1 MRRRS
6 PFLTETPALALVA
19 TPIGNLSEVSE
30 RTKQTLSEV
39 DVIGAEDTRVAS
51 FLLNRLSLPSKKFIK
66 VEKHNEAE
74 GALALLKEVQEGK
87 KVAYV
92 SDAGYPG
99 LSDPG
104 EIVIKTF
111 LEAGL
116 NVYYVNGPSALL
128 PALLGSGL
136 PTDHFYY
143 EGFLPSKGSDRRKRL
158 EELKDLPV
166 TMVYY
171 EAPHR
176 LYDTL
181 SDMLEIF
188 GNRQACLARELTK
201 IHEEYLDGSLEELKD
216 YAKDE
221 ARGEYV
227 IVVEGKA
234 KEKAEVSDEEIRA
247 ALLKALQKSRGKE
260 AVKETADFLGIN
272 KKRVY
277 ALYLELPKD

>member
-19 TPIGNLSEVSE
+19 TPIGNLSEVSK

-51 FLLNRLSLPSKKFIK
+51 FLLNRLSIPSKKFIK
-66 VEKHNEAE
+66 VEKHNEVE
-74 GALALLKEVQEGK
+74 GALALLEEAKEGK

-201 IHEEYLDGSLEELKD
+201 IHEEYIDGSLEELKD

-234 KEKAEVSDEEIRA
+234 KEKSEVNDEEIKA

-260 AVKETADFLGIN
+260 AVKETADFLGVN

>member
-6 PFLTETPALALVA
+6 PFLTEIPALALVA

-66 VEKHNEAE
+66 AEKHNEVE
-74 GALALLKEVQEGK
+74 GALALLKEAKEGK

-201 IHEEYLDGSLEELKD
+201 IHEEYIDGSLEELKD

-234 KEKAEVSDEEIRA
+234 KEKAEVSDEEIKA

-260 AVKETADFLGIN
+260 AVKETADFLGVN

>member
-51 FLLNRLSLPSKKFIK
+51 FLLNRLSIPSKKFIK
-66 VEKHNEAE
+66 VEKHNEVE
-74 GALALLKEVQEGK
+74 GALALLKEAKEGK

-111 LEAGL
+111 LGAGL

-128 PALLGSGL
+128 PALLGSDL

-158 EELKDLPV
+158 EELKHLPV

-201 IHEEYLDGSLEELKD
+201 IHEEYIDGSIEELKD

-234 KEKAEVSDEEIRA
+234 KEKAEVSDEEIKE

-260 AVKETADFLGIN
+260 AVKETADFLGVN

-277 ALYLELPKD
+277 ALYLESPKD

>member
-66 VEKHNEAE
+66 VEKHNEVE
-74 GALALLKEVQEGK
+74 GALALLKEAKEGK

-158 EELKDLPV
+158 EELKDLPA

-188 GNRQACLARELTK
+188 GNRPACLARELTK
-201 IHEEYLDGSLEELKD
+201 IHEEYIDGSLEELKD

-234 KEKAEVSDEEIRA
+234 KEKAEVSDEEIKA

-260 AVKETADFLGIN
+260 AVKETADFLGAN

>member
-66 VEKHNEAE
+66 VEKHNEVE
-74 GALALLKEVQEGK
+74 GALALLKEAKEGK

-116 NVYYVNGPSALL
+116 NIYYVNGPSALL

-136 PTDHFYY
+136 STDHFYY

-176 LYDTL
+176 LFDTL
-181 SDMLEIF
+181 NDMLEIF

-201 IHEEYLDGSLEELKD
+201 FHEEYIDGSLEELKD

-234 KEKAEVSDEEIRA
+234 KEKAEVSDEEIKE

-260 AVKETADFLGIN
+260 AVKETADFLGVN

>member
-66 VEKHNEAE
+66 VEKHNEVE
-74 GALALLKEVQEGK
+74 GALALLKEAKEGK

-158 EELKDLPV
+158 EELKNLPV

-188 GNRQACLARELTK
+188 GDRQACLARELTK
-201 IHEEYLDGSLEELKD
+201 IHEEYIDGSLEELKD

-234 KEKAEVSDEEIRA
+234 KEKAEVSDEEIKE

-260 AVKETADFLGIN
+260 AVKETADFLGVN

>member
-51 FLLNRLSLPSKKFIK
+51 FLLNRLSIPSKKFIK
-66 VEKHNEAE
+66 VEKHNEVE
-74 GALALLKEVQEGK
+74 GALALLKEAKEDK

-104 EIVIKTF
+104 EIVIETF

-201 IHEEYLDGSLEELKD
+201 IHEEYIDGSLEELKD

-227 IVVEGKA
+227 IVVEGEA
-234 KEKAEVSDEEIRA
+234 KEKADVSDEEIKA

-260 AVKETADFLGIN
+260 AVKETADFLGVN

>member
-51 FLLNRLSLPSKKFIK
+51 FLLNRLSIPSKKFIK
-66 VEKHNEAE
+66 VEKHNEVE
-74 GALALLKEVQEGK
+74 GALALLEEAKEGK

-201 IHEEYLDGSLEELKD
+201 IHEEYIDGSLEELKD

-234 KEKAEVSDEEIRA
+234 KEKAEVSDEEIKK

-260 AVKETADFLGIN
+260 AVKETADFLGVN